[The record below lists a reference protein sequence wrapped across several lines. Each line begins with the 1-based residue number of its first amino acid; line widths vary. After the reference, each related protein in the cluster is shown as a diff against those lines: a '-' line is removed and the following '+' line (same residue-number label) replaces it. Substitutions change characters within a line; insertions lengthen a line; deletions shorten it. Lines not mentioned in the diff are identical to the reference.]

1 MPEGVLYDPSLSD
14 KAVRVYGAL
23 LRHGS
28 DPTNCYPSHD
38 RIARLI
44 GCSKRSVARP
54 LDELEK
60 GGWVERAKRYDAN
73 GARTSDGYMVRVNRV
88 PDAQESATT
97 TQENVDPPR
106 TAAGGHHAQE
116 RDERES
122 FEREP
127 LNDPPLPPNEPGRGL
142 ALVPPAASTTSTRTD
157 VDTVWDAWKEATGHH
172 KAKLDTKRERVILR
186 ALQDYPVADCV
197 DAVRG
202 WRHSPHHAGQNKTRT
217 VYDDISLLLRDA
229 DHIERFRDLERGD
242 QAAPAARQPKT
253 WDGLAR
259 VMAQR
264 NGDATA

>member
-1 MPEGVLYDPSLSD
+1 MSQHVTVQQTPFAQMPEGVLYDPSLSD

-73 GARTSDGYMVRVNRV
+73 GARTSDGYMVRVSRAPV
-88 PDAQESATT
+88 AQESATT

-106 TAAGGHHAQE
+106 AGAGGHHAQE

-122 FEREP
+122 LERKP
-127 LNDPPLPPNEPGRGL
+127 LND
-142 ALVPPAASTTSTRTD
+142 TS
-157 VDTVWDAWKEATGHH
+157 
-172 KAKLDTKRERVILR
+172 
-186 ALQDYPVADCV
+186 
-197 DAVRG
+197 
-202 WRHSPHHAGQNKTRT
+202 HS
-217 VYDDISLLLRDA
+217 
-229 DHIERFRDLERGD
+229 
-242 QAAPAARQPKT
+242 AAPALVLLESRLNFDEFWNDYP
-253 WDGLAR
+253 R
-259 VMAQR
+259 R
-264 NGDATA
+264 NGKRLGKTAAEAAWTRLNARDRAAAVKALSNYSAGCGGFPKDPERYLRLRVFDDWQEPAVMDPARNQAMLSNREQTMRNLAAFAEEG